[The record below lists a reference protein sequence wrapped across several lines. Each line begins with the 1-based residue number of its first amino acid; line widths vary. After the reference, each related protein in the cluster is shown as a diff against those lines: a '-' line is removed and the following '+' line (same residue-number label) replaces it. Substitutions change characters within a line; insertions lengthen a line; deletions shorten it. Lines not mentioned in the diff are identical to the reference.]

1 MTTDPAF
8 TIGFVLCLP
17 SSADPLAVVRAVTQA
32 AALTLSGDI
41 SVDPVTRLIQV
52 HITGEP
58 THYGAWRQI
67 TPQMDITAWWLEF
80 VQAGEI
86 TETPIPAPP
95 WWQALKAGNK
105 VKPLRDNVPIL
116 YANGTLR
123 GRGKA
128 TDVYTVWEPA
138 VDSAKQLVCVFNGPA
153 IPGGL
158 WISVSD
164 LAPA

>member
-1 MTTDPAF
+1 MTTPAF
-8 TIGFVLCLP
+8 TIGFVLVLP
-17 SSADPLAVVRAVTQA
+17 ASADPLAVVRAVTQA

-41 SVDPVTRLIQV
+41 SVDPVTRIIQV
-52 HITGEP
+52 HITGE
-58 THYGAWRQI
+58 TSQYGAWRQI
-67 TPQMDITAWWLEF
+67 TPQMDVKAWWLEF

-86 TETPIPAPP
+86 SEAPIPEPP
-95 WWQALKAGNK
+95 WWQALKAGDK
-105 VKPLRDNVPIL
+105 VKPQRDGVPIL

-128 TDVYTVWEPA
+128 TDIYTVWEPA
-138 VDSAKQLVCVFNGPA
+138 VDMPKQLVCVFNGAA